1 MRLSL
6 RAVFFLMEKID
17 KIRHAFMDGGGHV
30 EKGGNMQVSLLC
42 EQGGTQC
49 AWMEPS
55 TLVVMTAERLH
66 GTVSLRWSSAWPK
79 REGNQSKGSC

>member
-1 MRLSL
+1 MLLWMGEGMWRREEICRFLYS
-6 RAVFFLMEKID
+6 VF
-17 KIRHAFMDGGGHV
+17 
-30 EKGGNMQVSLLC
+30 